1 MLNIIKKT
9 RYKIFYISPSKIK
22 FCIYPSKYSDYTQF
36 NSTLI
41 HPHAGQNRGV
51 FKENLSGF
59 IKINNKNWDIK
70 PGIFFSKLLEYQALK
85 EHYNGKQNWKKS
97 LFAQRYL
104 EYLRI
109 KKVSDRGLLIHNFL
123 IGREKQIDSLFKSIQ
138 KKGIYPSH
146 NFKNKNLFIDNISV
160 VLTKRKQ
167 IYFNN
172 RGHHRLSIAK
182 ILGLKKIPIKI
193 TVAKSK
199 KILKEFV
206 DKSIFA

>member
-1 MLNIIKKT
+1 MSNIIKKT
-9 RYKIFYISPSKIK
+9 RYKIFYISPNKIK
-22 FCIYPSKYSDYTQF
+22 FCISPSKHSDYNQF
-36 NSTLI
+36 NSDLI

-70 PGIFFSKLLEYQALK
+70 PGIFFSKLLEYRALK

-104 EYLRI
+104 EYLKI
-109 KKVSDRGLLIHNFL
+109 KKVSDRGLNIHNFL
-123 IGREKQIDSLFKSIQ
+123 ISREKQIDSLFKSVQ
-138 KKGIYPSH
+138 KKGVYPSH

-160 VLTKRKQ
+160 ALTKREH

>member
-1 MLNIIKKT
+1 MFNIIKKT
-9 RYKIFYISPSKIK
+9 RYKIFYISPNKIK
-22 FCIYPSKYSDYTQF
+22 FCISPSKHSDYNQF
-36 NSTLI
+36 NSDLN

-59 IKINNKNWDIK
+59 IRINNKNWDIK
-70 PGIFFSKLLEYQALK
+70 PGIFFSKLLEYRALK

-97 LFAQRYL
+97 LFAQRYI
-104 EYLRI
+104 EYLKI
-109 KKVSDRGLLIHNFL
+109 KKVSDRGLNIHNFL
-123 IGREKQIDSLFKSIQ
+123 IGREKQIDSLFKSVQ
-138 KKGIYPSH
+138 KKGVCPSH
-146 NFKNKNLFIDNISV
+146 NFKNRNLFIDNISV
-160 VLTKRKQ
+160 ALTKKEQ

-182 ILGLKKIPIKI
+182 ILGLKKIPVKI

-199 KILKEFV
+199 KVLKEFV

>member
-1 MLNIIKKT
+1 MFNIIKKT
-9 RYKIFYISPSKIK
+9 RYKIFYVSPNKIK
-22 FCIYPSKYSDYTQF
+22 FCISPSKHSDYNQF
-36 NSTLI
+36 NSDLN

-59 IKINNKNWDIK
+59 IRINNKNWDIK
-70 PGIFFSKLLEYQALK
+70 PGIFFSKLLEHRALK

-97 LFAQRYL
+97 LFAQRYI
-104 EYLRI
+104 EYLKI
-109 KKVSDRGLLIHNFL
+109 KKVSDRGLNIHNFL
-123 IGREKQIDSLFKSIQ
+123 IGREKQIDSLFKSVQ
-138 KKGIYPSH
+138 KKGVYPSH
-146 NFKNKNLFIDNISV
+146 NFKNRNLFIDNISV
-160 VLTKRKQ
+160 ALTKKEQ

-199 KILKEFV
+199 KVLKEFV

>member
-1 MLNIIKKT
+1 MFNIIKKT
-9 RYKIFYISPSKIK
+9 RYKIFYVSPNKIK
-22 FCIYPSKYSDYTQF
+22 FCISPSKHSDYNQF
-36 NSTLI
+36 NSDLN

-59 IKINNKNWDIK
+59 IRINNKNWDIK
-70 PGIFFSKLLEYQALK
+70 PGIFFSKLLEYRALK

-97 LFAQRYL
+97 LFAQRYI
-104 EYLRI
+104 EYIKI
-109 KKVSDRGLLIHNFL
+109 KKVSDRGLNIHNFL
-123 IGREKQIDSLFKSIQ
+123 VGREKQIDSLFKSVQ
-138 KKGIYPSH
+138 KKGVYPSH
-146 NFKNKNLFIDNISV
+146 NFKNRNLFIDNISV
-160 VLTKRKQ
+160 ALTKKEQ

-199 KILKEFV
+199 KVLKEFV